1 MVTLF
6 RADSPRTPM
15 RRSWAGTGKRENA
28 PRTSELV
35 SIGAGA
41 RIRTGG
47 LPFTRRRD
55 VMPETIAFAGIVSR
69 VPRFRRSHNFTQT
82 PIMPDSGAPER
93 KQAGHADSQRTPVAV
108 AGE

>member
-47 LPFTRRRD
+47 LPFTRRLLCLLSYTGGRLC
-55 VMPETIAFAGIVSR
+55 AW
-69 VPRFRRSHNFTQT
+69 
-82 PIMPDSGAPER
+82 
-93 KQAGHADSQRTPVAV
+93 
-108 AGE
+108 